1 MENKE
6 KGGAQKDEVQLN
18 EKIQSSMGIGKVF
31 KDFRN
36 IVTSLDFSEDGT
48 QLLCAD
54 DTTQIIY
61 DTINAKKIKTLC
73 NKVHGIANAK
83 FTHTNE
89 AIICTT
95 TATPYQV
102 FYWSIHENEVIKT
115 FDSSESEFIDINLN
129 PNDDTFLAINSAG
142 ILQVWD
148 LSAVD
153 MEPLAIFN
161 IREDQK
167 LDDKFNINLAANF
180 DTTGVVLAIAI
191 FIEETSDVENKVAS
205 TSNRIDLFDVEKF
218 EEGRFGSWK
227 LDSYGRITSLK
238 FSNNGYYILTST
250 VKGEQLIL
258 DAFEGSLIRKFTIG
272 STGRLESSFTPD
284 SKFVISGADLGSIFV
299 FDIENNKEIARL
311 EGHVK
316 PCSQCKFSPTCIM
329 IASACQNI
337 LLWLPKNWD

>member
-1 MENKE
+1 
-6 KGGAQKDEVQLN
+6 
-18 EKIQSSMGIGKVF
+18 
-31 KDFRN
+31 
-36 IVTSLDFSEDGT
+36 
-48 QLLCAD
+48 
-54 DTTQIIY
+54 
-61 DTINAKKIKTLC
+61 LC

-250 VKGEQLIL
+250 VKGE
-258 DAFEGSLIRKFTIG
+258 
-272 STGRLESSFTPD
+272 
-284 SKFVISGADLGSIFV
+284 
-299 FDIENNKEIARL
+299 
-311 EGHVK
+311 
-316 PCSQCKFSPTCIM
+316 
-329 IASACQNI
+329 
-337 LLWLPKNWD
+337 